1 MLLAFKCPNGQI
13 EPAYTARG
21 VTDQWRSAGGS
32 AHIVTRLERF
42 TPQRLSGWH
51 QACICSSLW
60 YNVCQPN
67 HLRTAEGDRMLM
79 ASVLLLFGLTA
90 SGVQTVCD

>member
-42 TPQRLSGWH
+42 TPQRLSGCN
-51 QACICSSLW
+51 QAC
-60 YNVCQPN
+60 
-67 HLRTAEGDRMLM
+67 RA
-79 ASVLLLFGLTA
+79 LFSAAHFGTTCVSQITL
-90 SGVQTVCD
+90 GPRRVIEC